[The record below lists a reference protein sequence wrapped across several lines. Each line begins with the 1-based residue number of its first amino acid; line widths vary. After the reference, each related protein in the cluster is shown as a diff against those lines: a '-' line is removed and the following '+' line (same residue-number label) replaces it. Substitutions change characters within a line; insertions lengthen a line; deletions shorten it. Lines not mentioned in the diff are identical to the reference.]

1 MVMVAEQTVRKN
13 VRLLVKSVRNARKV
27 IISRLFASLPQLQR
41 MQLLKKILYPQLQII
56 LLDFLHFKKI

>member
-13 VRLLVKSVRNARKV
+13 VRLLVKSVRNARKE
-27 IISRLFASLPQLQR
+27 IISRLFASLPQLQQ
-41 MQLLKKILYPQLQII
+41 MQLLKKIMSPQLQII